1 MHALPDFEVAFELIQ
16 GRNMYTTIKHLIAL
30 IGSSLLLAGLST
42 NALAEPA
49 GLWRAPAPI
58 VKDGSNYSVIL
69 DRGELKKAI
78 AGSNNNYL
86 FTDTGAGVQSLVLI
100 GTSTQLIEFLIKH
113 KDRQIENRI
122 SQLPDIYMGIAPF
135 TPQSRFSGLFPLG
148 DAVTDIVTQL
158 TNFIPGGG
166 AWRDIAS
173 IPGTLVGLQ
182 AGIDKLSEVQKT
194 SGKLLYVK
202 FSYLPEER
210 MVKLGRNAVS
220 FNQVL
225 NTLQDNYLLKKP

>member
-1 MHALPDFEVAFELIQ
+1 
-16 GRNMYTTIKHLIAL
+16 MYTSIKQLITL
-30 IGSSLLLAGLST
+30 IGSSLLFVGFCAT
-42 NALAEPA
+42 AHAEPA
-49 GLWRAPAPI
+49 GLWRAPAAI
-58 VKDGSNYSVIL
+58 VKSGSNYSVIL

-86 FTDTGAGVQSLVLI
+86 FSETGAGVQSLVLI
-100 GTSTQLIEFLIKH
+100 GTSTQLVEFLIKH

-122 SQLPDIYMGIAPF
+122 SQLPDIYMGITPF
-135 TPQSRFSGLFPLG
+135 VPQTRFSGLFPLG
-148 DAVTDIVTQL
+148 DAVADIVTQL

-166 AWRDIAS
+166 AWRDIAG
-173 IPGTLVGLQ
+173 IPGTLTGLK
-182 AGIDKLSEVQKT
+182 AGIDKLSETQKA

-202 FSYLPEER
+202 FSYLPEDR

-225 NTLQDNYLLKKP
+225 NTLQDNYLLKRP